1 MAVAERGGAAGAER
15 GGSAAGERVGPS
27 RGILGRRT
35 TSVPIPPARL
45 AGIAGLWVAAGLLGL
60 GCFLLFSAA
69 VPKIGLPAHL
79 AIGTLPLASALWAQA
94 VIFPKPRPPSPSPR
108 SLAITPGPVRA
119 VALPDAPAPLVARLL
134 LDAAQRPETE
144 AERREIA
151 ARRAHDPV
159 FAAAADGL
167 DETATRALLAS
178 RRHAVLAADL
188 GATARRIAAAR
199 AVQSPLP
206 PDPRRD
212 ELHAALAATS
222 PAAAA
227 ALLEVM
233 RVAPDLDPA
242 RVAANLLRDAPATPD
257 PGASS
262 KLDETRLAEALEA
275 LSRLGPVTA
284 QPNPDGSITL
294 RPRYAVLSAPGFPA
308 SGVLLAPPG

>member
-1 MAVAERGGAAGAER
+1 M
-15 GGSAAGERVGPS
+15 
-27 RGILGRRT
+27 LGRRAR
-35 TSVPIPPARL
+35 PAPLPPARL
-45 AGIAGLWVAAGLLGL
+45 AAAAGLWAGAALLGL

-79 AIGTLPLASALWAQA
+79 AIGTLPLAAALWVQA
-94 VIFPKPRPPSPSPR
+94 VVFPKPRPPSPPPR
-108 SLAITPGPVRA
+108 TLAIVPAPARA
-119 VALPDAPAPLVARLL
+119 PPALPDAPAPLVARLL
-134 LDAAQRPETE
+134 LDAASRPETE

-151 ARRAHDPV
+151 ARRAHDPA
-159 FAAAADGL
+159 FAAAAAGL

-178 RRHAVLAADL
+178 RRHAVLAGDL
-188 GATARRIAAAR
+188 AATARRIAAAR
-199 AVQSPLP
+199 AVQAPLP

-212 ELHAALAATS
+212 ELHAALAATA

-242 RVAANLLRDAPATPD
+242 RVAANLLREAPPGPD
-257 PGASS
+257 PQAGLP
-262 KLDETRLAEALEA
+262 LDEARLAAALEA

-294 RPRYAVLSAPGFPA
+294 RPGAAP

>member
-1 MAVAERGGAAGAER
+1 M
-15 GGSAAGERVGPS
+15 
-27 RGILGRRT
+27 
-35 TSVPIPPARL
+35 PPTRL
-45 AGIAGLWVAAGLLGL
+45 AGIAGLWAAAGLLGL
-60 GCFLLFSAA
+60 GCFMLFSAA

-79 AIGTLPLASALWAQA
+79 AIATLPLASALWAQA
-94 VIFPKPRPPSPSPR
+94 VIFPKPRVNTPESR
-108 SLAITPGPVRA
+108 LLAIPPAPAR
-119 VALPDAPAPLVARLL
+119 VAPPIPDAPAPLVARLL

-151 ARRAHDPV
+151 ARRAYDPV

-199 AVQSPLP
+199 AVQAPLP

-212 ELHAALAATS
+212 QLHAALAATA

-242 RVAANLLRDAPATPD
+242 RVAAGLLRDSAAIPAPDAR
-257 PGASS
+257 
-262 KLDETRLAEALEA
+262 LDEARLEENRLDEGRLAAALEA

-284 QPNPDGSITL
+284 QANPDGSITL
-294 RPRYAVLSAPGFPA
+294 RPRQAAMPAIGTPGSMVVLS
-308 SGVLLAPPG
+308 PPG